1 LESEDTFWYKIAIIT
16 LYTNI
21 KVNSK
26 GMFKSNLYFLLALT
40 KYFLFTSNTD
50 KIFPLHIFDFHAVD
64 YISTKDYVL
73 ILCKWEFTNVKYQE
87 EI

>member
-1 LESEDTFWYKIAIIT
+1 MLITGGLFQNLRSKLNLESEGTFWYKIAIIT

-26 GMFKSNLYFLLALT
+26 GMFKNNLYFLLALT

-50 KIFPLHIFDFHAVD
+50 KIFPLHLFSVNI
-64 YISTKDYVL
+64 
-73 ILCKWEFTNVKYQE
+73 ILLLK
-87 EI
+87 

>member
-1 LESEDTFWYKIAIIT
+1 LESEGTFWYKIAIIT

-40 KYFLFTSNTD
+40 KYFLFTYNTD
-50 KIFPLHIFDFHAVD
+50 KIFPLHLFEFHAVGYIMPRCFIQVRQGQD
-64 YISTKDYVL
+64 YL
-73 ILCKWEFTNVKYQE
+73 RRW
-87 EI
+87 